1 MHAGTFVETHKNK
14 YRFQFE
20 AFDLENPKDLMTSA
34 WCNQFAIHRDLPIDG
49 TLITLDMYREVET
62 E

>member
-1 MHAGTFVETHKNK
+1 VLAGTFVEMNHKK

-20 AFDLENPKDLMTSA
+20 AFDLKNPHDLMTAA

-49 TLITLDMYREVET
+49 TLITLDMYRKVET